1 MNDTSPDVEARLR
14 DLFMQRSGND
24 RVRMVSDMFDL
35 ARALVVARIKAESP
49 DVTSQELRV
58 KIFERMYGGGFDAD
72 ARARII
78 ARLRQ
83 P

>member
-24 RVRMVSDMFDL
+24 RVRMVSEMFDL

-49 DVTSQELRV
+49 DVTPQELRI
-58 KIFERMYGGGFDAD
+58 KIFERMYGDDFDAD